1 MKDDECAEEKP
12 ETEQT
17 CTLRPC
23 EGVEYITSPW
33 SGCDECGQTEETR
46 TVVCASRKGKVYDE
60 KFCASREKPEL
71 KRKCEG
77 TPKACDFQ
85 WFSGQWTKCSAVCG
99 KGTKSRKVVCAQFDG
114 DVLKKAD
121 DETKCNADEKPE
133 ESEECDAG
141 DSCPGQWF
149 TGPWTECSKECG
161 GGEHSRAVICVLNGT
176 VTKVSACDPEK
187 VEDSSES
194 CNTKACEADELI
206 PVSTTDVSTTIDDYD
221 MEYCDEDEE
230 EDELDQLGVRIA
242 DLDEDE
248 STELTEGTELT
259 SDGTDLTTESSYTDD
274 ELMLSDSTP
283 AAFTELTGSTDD
295 ESMTSV
301 TEGSGETDV
310 TITTDEGSGDDS
322 TETSVSSEEVTKG
335 TDSTDDATSTDQVAS
350 STEVVK
356 MSSEETASSSLASET
371 STSAGTTDAVS
382 EASSTPEVSTEG
394 STAGSSESDSTS
406 EVTTSEQPTTTEETS
421 SSTSEEST
429 SASSAEVSSTTESA
443 STTEMEATTAEN
455 VEPSLAP
462 RGDTDPE
469 EGDAPE
475 VDEELALV
483 ETTTVDDSSAST
495 SGSSDDDEMVTGSS
509 TASEM
514 DVTSDSTGSDAT
526 EESVSQSTSDVTGTD
541 STGSSESSGTD
552 ATSEESTSSDVES
565 STVDIWS
572 TTEMDTTED
581 MEGLTTSSN
590 VITAIMDELK
600 PRKCRPRPKVPK
612 CVKSSYGCCPD
623 NTTAATGPFDEGCPI
638 PKTCEETK
646 HGCCEDGLSPAQGP
660 NNKGCPKSQCMET
673 LFGCCSDGK
682 TPAEGNDGEGC
693 PIPTTTIKT
702 CHTSKH
708 GCCPDGVTE
717 AKGKKGK
724 GCPKVTTPKPPK
736 TTTPKDCAKLA
747 AEGKQDKDC
756 APCAQERFGCCQDN
770 LTPAHGPNGE
780 GCCLE
785 TVFGCCQDNVNA
797 ARGPNL
803 EGCGCEYSPWGCCPD
818 NQTSATGPDNEGC
831 GCQYSPFKC
840 CPDQITP
847 AKGDNYTGC
856 SCSTYQFGCC
866 SDGVTVATG
875 PQNAGCHCTYSEFK
889 CCKDGSTPAKGP
901 DYEGCTCAETKYQ
914 CCADGVT
921 EAQGPNFEG
930 CDSKPSESPQKACSL
945 PKDMGTCNNFTVK
958 HFFDTEYGG
967 CSRFWYGGCEG
978 NDNRFDSLEECKV
991 VCEEPPNEQDACHL
1005 PKVKGPCT
1013 GYYPSWYYDSDRN
1026 ACTQF
1031 VYGGCL
1037 GNANRFETQ
1046 EACQKQC
1053 SHKALRKFHS
1063 LVDQK
1068 KFNTKIIHLSA
1079 PCDQPLEAGPCS
1091 GSFERWYYNKEADR
1105 CEPFV
1110 YGGCKGN
1117 KNNYATEAAC
1127 HHHCKKPGIG
1137 KGTCLIFVCYFLCC
1151 LMLFCR

>member
-1 MKDDECAEEKP
+1 M
-12 ETEQT
+12 
-17 CTLRPC
+17 
-23 EGVEYITSPW
+23 SPW

-46 TVVCASRKGKVYDE
+46 TVVCASKKGKVYDE
-60 KFCASREKPEL
+60 KFCENREKPEL

-77 TPKACDFQ
+77 PPKACDFQ

-114 DVLKKAD
+114 DVLKKSE
-121 DETKCNADEKPE
+121 DESKCTDEKPA

-141 DSCPGQWF
+141 DDCPGQWF
-149 TGPWTECSKECG
+149 TGPWTDCSKDCG
-161 GGEHSRAVICVLNGT
+161 GGEHSRSVICVLNGT
-176 VTKVSACDPEK
+176 VTKASACDPEK

-194 CNTKACEADELI
+194 CNTKACEDDELI
-206 PVSTTDVSTTIDDYD
+206 PVSTTDGSTTIDDYD
-221 MEYCDEDEE
+221 LDYCDDEDDEE
-230 EDELDQLGVRIA
+230 EDDLDQLGA

-259 SDGTDLTTESSYTDD
+259 SDGTDMTTESSYTDD

-295 ESMTSV
+295 DLTTLV
-301 TEGSGETDV
+301 DGSGETE
-310 TITTDEGSGDDS
+310 ITLSTDDGSGDGS
-322 TETSVSSEEVTKG
+322 TETSVSMDDVTKD
-335 TDSTDDATSTDQVAS
+335 TDASSSTDDSTATDSMAS
-350 STEVVK
+350 STEASK
-356 MSSEETASSSLASET
+356 LSSEEGSSTEASPTTSSEGVSEGVT
-371 STSAGTTDAVS
+371 EATS
-382 EASSTPEVSTEG
+382 EASSEG
-394 STAGSSESDSTS
+394 STAASSESDTS
-406 EVTTSEQPTTTEETS
+406 TTSEETTSDQPTTTDDTS
-421 SSTSEEST
+421 SSTAEEST
-429 SASSAEVSSTTESA
+429 TSADDA
-443 STTEMEATTAEN
+443 STTELASTTEAVTSSDYDDEGPVAK
-455 VEPSLAP
+455 P

-469 EGDAPE
+469 EDEAK
-475 VDEELALV
+475 VDHELS
-483 ETTTVDDSSAST
+483 ETTTSETTESDSSAST
-495 SGSSDDDEMVTGSS
+495 EGSS
-509 TASEM
+509 TDETAVTEDSTASKVDM
-514 DVTSDSTGSDAT
+514 STDSTGSDAT
-526 EESVSQSTSDVTGTD
+526 EESTTQGTDVTG
-541 STGSSESSGTD
+541 SESTEGSD
-552 ATSEESTSSDVES
+552 ATSDDSTSSDVES

-581 MEGLTTSSN
+581 NEGLTTSSN
-590 VITAIMDELK
+590 VITALMDEHK

-612 CVKSSYGCCPD
+612 CVKSTYGCCPD

-646 HGCCEDGLSPAQGP
+646 FGCCEDGLSPAQGP
-660 NNKGCPKSQCMET
+660 KNKGCPKSQCKET

-702 CHTSKH
+702 CHTSKY
-708 GCCPDGVTE
+708 GCCPDEVTE
-717 AKGKKGK
+717 AKGKNGK

-747 AEGKQDKDC
+747 AEGKQDPDC

-770 LTPAHGPNGE
+770 HTPAHGPNGE

-785 TVFGCCQDNVNA
+785 TPFGCCLDNVNA

-803 EGCGCEYSPWGCCPD
+803 EGCGCEYSPWACCPD

-831 GCQYSPFKC
+831 GCQYSPYKC

-856 SCSTYQFGCC
+856 PCSSYQFGCC

-875 PQNAGCHCTYSEFK
+875 PQNAGCHCTYSQFK
-889 CCKDGSTPAKGP
+889 CCKDGVTPATGP
-901 DYEGCTCAETKYQ
+901 DYEGCTCAESKFQ
-914 CCADGVT
+914 CCPDGVT
-921 EAQGPNFEG
+921 EAEGPNFEG

-945 PKDMGTCNNFTVK
+945 PKEMGTCNNFTVK

-978 NDNRFDSLEECKV
+978 NDNRFDTLEDCKV

-1037 GNANRFETQ
+1037 GNANRYETQ
-1046 EACQKQC
+1046 EDCQKQC
-1053 SHKALRKFHS
+1053 SHKALRKFKS
-1063 LVDQK
+1063 
-1068 KFNTKIIHLSA
+1068 FSNTFDIS
-1079 PCDQPLEAGPCS
+1079 
-1091 GSFERWYYNKEADR
+1091 
-1105 CEPFV
+1105 
-1110 YGGCKGN
+1110 
-1117 KNNYATEAAC
+1117 
-1127 HHHCKKPGIG
+1127 
-1137 KGTCLIFVCYFLCC
+1137 
-1151 LMLFCR
+1151 